1 LIGLAETPVF
11 WGALIRK
18 LDIVE
23 QLEMDINYSN
33 LSIIL
38 YAGFSGSN
46 EGPVKFLSTRNLLSC

>member
-1 LIGLAETPVF
+1 MTPVGLIGLAETPVF

-38 YAGFSGSN
+38 YAGFS
-46 EGPVKFLSTRNLLSC
+46 K